1 MMMRIFCAAVR
12 LSVDHLVAACCHFL
26 VRYQGT
32 ALTEA
37 IFAGQDAEEAA
48 LCFAIRGHL
57 RHARKVHMKRRRMQE
72 LLAHARGLTLADVLQ
87 THKGRAD

>member
-1 MMMRIFCAAVR
+1 MMRIFCAAVR
-12 LSVDHLVAACCHFL
+12 LNVDHLVAACCHFL
-26 VRYQGT
+26 VRYRET

-37 IFAGQDAEEAA
+37 ISAGQDGEETA
-48 LCFAIRGHL
+48 LCSAIRSHL